1 MIRGAQQVASHSEK
15 ILNDTMERQEPL
27 RLAGRFEPS
36 YITFSLPSSLMRN
49 FSAIVGVTLRVV
61 HDFAQD
67 RSNRRRIAPQLVC
80 DDPKWRPSLTPQK
93 PSEESFCGP
102 LIASRLNQDVNHLAI
117 LVHRPPEIV
126 LLTIDPNE
134 HFI

>member
-27 RLAGRFEPS
+27 RLAGRFEPY

-61 HDFAQD
+61 RDFAQD
-67 RSNRRRIAPQLVC
+67 RSNRRRVAPQLVC
-80 DDPKWRPSLTPQK
+80 DDSKWLPSLTPQK
-93 PSEESFCGP
+93 PSEESFGGP
-102 LIASRLNQDVNHLAI
+102 LIAPRLNQDVNHRAI